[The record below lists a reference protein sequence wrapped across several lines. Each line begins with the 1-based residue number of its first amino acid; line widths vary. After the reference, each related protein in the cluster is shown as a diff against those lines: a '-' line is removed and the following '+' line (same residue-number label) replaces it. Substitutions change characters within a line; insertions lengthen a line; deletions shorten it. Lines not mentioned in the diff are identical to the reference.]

1 MLPYMKKLYKT
12 LETKQVTIIPE
23 YYQVFSMTLSVPGAL
38 LPDPV
43 SSPGDTYRIQSVPGN
58 APVF

>member
-1 MLPYMKKLYKT
+1 MIVKELYKT
-12 LETKQVTIIPE
+12 LETKQVFTIIPE